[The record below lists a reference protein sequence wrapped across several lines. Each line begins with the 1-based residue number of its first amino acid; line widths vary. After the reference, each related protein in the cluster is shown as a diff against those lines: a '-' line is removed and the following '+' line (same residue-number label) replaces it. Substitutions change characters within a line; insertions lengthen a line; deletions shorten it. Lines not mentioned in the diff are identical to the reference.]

1 MRYIHLTDEEER
13 ELKSARDNEQNN
25 QTRRRIESILLSN
38 TGLQIKELAG
48 YFGVAPKTI
57 YQWLDLWEAG
67 QLQGLRTKAGRG
79 AKKKLR
85 DIPEEAIAGMV
96 TASSRNLRPVLTEL
110 SEKYNVVVSKKTL
123 QRFLKISGL

>member
-1 MRYIHLTDEEER
+1 MRYIDLTDQEAQA
-13 ELKSARDNEQNN
+13 LKAARDSEQNH
-25 QTRRRIESILLSN
+25 QTRRRIESILLSD
-38 TGLQIKELAG
+38 TGLQIKELAQ
-48 YFGVAPKTI
+48 YFDVSSKTI

-67 QLQGLRTKAGRG
+67 HLELLRTKAGRG

-96 TASSRNLRPVLTEL
+96 KASCRNLRLVLTEL
-110 SEKYNVVVSKKTL
+110 SEKYNVEVSKKTL

>member
-1 MRYIHLTDEEER
+1 MRYIHLTFEEER
-13 ELKSARDNEQNN
+13 ELRSARDNEQNK

-38 TGLQIKELAG
+38 TGLQIKELSQ

-85 DIPEEAIAGMV
+85 EVPEEAIAAMV
-96 TASSRNLRPVLTEL
+96 EASCGNLRPVLLQL
-110 SEKYNVVVSKKTL
+110 SEKYNVEVSKKTL
-123 QRFLKISGL
+123 QRFLKISGI